1 MVIVLRRLEI
11 GATVKVEKRCRT
23 ATPWPIG
30 LCSAPLV
37 GFRIQAVM
45 TGSDKQGEQIL
56 PTPSRLLRGRQGWGV
71 GRIVGFVSD
80 RPFRQKRVKI
90 VKQGAGVFVRQC
102 EDSSV
107 DNLPDAREKFVP

>member
-1 MVIVLRRLEI
+1 MVIVFRRLEVD
-11 GATVKVEKRCRT
+11 ATVKAKKPCRT

-56 PTPSRLLRGRQGWGV
+56 PTPSSAHLTA
-71 GRIVGFVSD
+71 I
-80 RPFRQKRVKI
+80 K
-90 VKQGAGVFVRQC
+90 ATVFC
-102 EDSSV
+102 
-107 DNLPDAREKFVP
+107 